1 MGHVYTLWFDEL
13 PEEEVG
19 AKGWK
24 SCCSEIAD
32 LFPPRSA
39 TLEMPMSNMPAWRW
53 HKPFSGCP
61 GKIDPSNRP

>member
-19 AKGWK
+19 VKGWK

-32 LFPPRSA
+32 LLPP
-39 TLEMPMSNMPAWRW
+39 PPP
-53 HKPFSGCP
+53 HP
-61 GKIDPSNRP
+61 GNAHE